1 MAIST
6 ANRRGIMQM
15 LAAMGLFSVNDV
27 LVKLA
32 SELYGPGQ
40 VMFVRGV
47 FALAFGI
54 VLAMALGQLR
64 HFRRVLAPLVMLRAL
79 MEAVTALTFI
89 VAVAHMP
96 IALITAILQA
106 TPLLLALL
114 TAVLGIEPMGWRR
127 WAAVGVG
134 FFGVLVIVR
143 PGLDG
148 IDQYALLALTS
159 ATMVA
164 LRDILTRRIGP
175 EVPDSGIMMVSTLS
189 VTVAGAIVLATA
201 PQSTGW
207 TGLQWRETLYLLVAS
222 LVVTLGNLA
231 IVSAFRGTLLS
242 VVSPF
247 RYSSVVF
254 AVFAGLVIW
263 HEPPDGATIAG
274 VSIVIAAG
282 VYTIHRERQR
292 SVLEP
297 ASHAGPP
304 P

>member
-15 LAAMGLFSVNDV
+15 LAAMGLFSVNDS

-40 VMFVRGV
+40 VMLVRGV

-54 VLAMALGQLR
+54 ALAVMLGQLR
-64 HFRRVLAPLVMLRAL
+64 HFRRVLTPLVLVRGL
-79 MEAVTALTFI
+79 LEAVTALTFI
-89 VAVAHMP
+89 AAVAHMP

-148 IDQYALLALTS
+148 IDHYALLALAS
-159 ATMVA
+159 AFVVA
-164 LRDILTRRIGP
+164 LRDIVTRRIGP
-175 EVPDSGIMMVSTLS
+175 QVPGSGIMVVSTAA
-189 VTVAGAIVLATA
+189 VTIAGAIVVFAAPTA
-201 PQSTGW
+201 SGW
-207 TGLQWRETLYLLVAS
+207 VALESVETLYLLVAG

-231 IVSAFRGTLLS
+231 IVSAFRGTQLS

-247 RYSSVVF
+247 RYSSVLF
-254 AVFAGLVIW
+254 AVLAGLLIW

-274 VSIVIAAG
+274 VSLVAG
-282 VYTIHRERQR
+282 AGIYTIHRERRR